1 MAAKRGGLKIGGAKM
16 SRLLLILRWAAALFV
31 ALSVHFMVFALGS
44 VIFKYLGTDVT
55 TTVNSAICIGTF
67 LAVVLGAIV
76 VPSEQRINA
85 TLVLCVLICA
95 FYAWPLLTGHT
106 RVLDIYLFGSA
117 LAGGLPAYL
126 YLGRT
131 GLLSGRK
138 VNRVSKQ
145 GP

>member
-1 MAAKRGGLKIGGAKM
+1 M

-44 VIFKYLGTDVT
+44 VIYQYLDTNVL
-55 TTVNSAICIGTF
+55 TTVNLAICVGTF

-76 VPSEQRINA
+76 VPSEQRKNA

-95 FYAWPLLTGHT
+95 FYVWPLLTGY
-106 RVLDIYLFGSA
+106 RRALDIYLFGSA
-117 LAGGLPAYL
+117 LAGGLPAYF
-126 YLGRT
+126 YVGRT
-131 GLLSGRK
+131 GLLSSSK
-138 VNRVSKQ
+138 INRVSKQ